1 MTGADEGERG
11 PRRRARN
18 RVPAGRLERLGRI
31 GWMAGEVALGGVA
44 ERARRLA
51 GGRSDASSAFFTGPS
66 ARRLARRL
74 ARMRG
79 AAMKLGQLLSLEGDD
94 FLPAEVSEALAL
106 LRSDADAMPDEQ
118 LRAVL
123 AAEYGAGFES
133 RFARFDPEPIAAASI
148 GQVHEAELPDGRVLA
163 LKIQYPGVA
172 RSISSDVDNLVTALR
187 LTRLLPRDL
196 DLAALAEEAKRQLH
210 EEADYAGEAERL
222 RRYGALLA
230 DDPAFVVP
238 RVHDELTTA
247 RILAMDRLRGLPLE
261 DLCGAAHPQARR
273 DGVAEELYRL
283 LFRELFEFGF
293 VQTDP
298 NFANYLWLPEQERL
312 GLVDLGAGREVP
324 RRLQDLYARLFQ
336 AGIDGDRGGVRA
348 ASLAIGLFEAGER
361 ADRVEGLVDMMMLAC
376 EAFAGDGPHDFA
388 GSGHPARMRELATDL
403 ALGKGFWRPPPI
415 DSLYLHRKLGGTY
428 LLAARLRARVDLRA
442 LILPFLRRRLGRAA

>member
-1 MTGADEGERG
+1 
-11 PRRRARN
+11 
-18 RVPAGRLERLGRI
+18 
-31 GWMAGEVALGGVA
+31 MAGEVALGGVA

-51 GGRSDASSAFFTGPS
+51 TRDSAESSALLTGVN

-74 ARMRG
+74 SRMRG

-94 FLPAEVSEALAL
+94 FLPREVSGALAL
-106 LRSDADAMPDEQ
+106 LRADADAMPTEQ

-123 AAEYGAGFES
+123 AEEYGPGFES
-133 RFARFDPEPIAAASI
+133 RFASFDPEPIAAASI
-148 GQVHEAELPDGRVLA
+148 GQVHEATLPDGRVLA

-172 RSISSDVDNLVTALR
+172 RSIASDVDNLVTALR
-187 LTRLLPRDL
+187 LTKLLPRSL
-196 DLAALAEEAKRQLH
+196 DLEALADEARRQLR

-222 RRYGALLA
+222 RRYRALLA

-238 RVHDELTTA
+238 RVHDDLTTP

-261 DLCGAAHPQARR
+261 DLCGPEHPQARR
-273 DGVAEELYRL
+273 DAVAAELYRL

-298 NFANYLWLPEQERL
+298 NFANYLWIPEGERL

-324 RRLQDLYARLFQ
+324 ERLQDLYADLFR
-336 AGIDGDRGGVRA
+336 AGMGGDRDGVRE

-361 ADRVEGLVDMMMLAC
+361 EDRVEGLVDMMMLAC
-376 EAFAGDGPHDFA
+376 EAFSGDQPHDFA
-388 GSGHPARMRELATDL
+388 ASGHPARMRELATDL

-428 LLAARLRARVDLRA
+428 LLAARLRARIDLRA
-442 LILPFLRRRLGRAA
+442 LLLPFLQRR

>member
-1 MTGADEGERG
+1 MAKDESQDA
-11 PRRRARN
+11 RRRRSRS

-31 GWMAGEVALGGVA
+31 GWMAGEAALGGDA

-51 GGRSDASSAFFTGPS
+51 GGEAGETSAFFTGEN

-74 ARMRG
+74 SRMRG

-94 FLPAEVSEALAL
+94 FLPPEVSEALAL

-123 AAEYGAGFES
+123 RAEYGEGWEA

-148 GQVHEAELPDGRVLA
+148 GQVHEAQLPDGHELA
-163 LKIQYPGVA
+163 LKVQYPGVA
-172 RSISSDVDNLVTALR
+172 ESIGSDVGNLLAALR
-187 LTRLLPRDL
+187 LARLLPRDL
-196 DLAALAEEAKRQLH
+196 DLAALAGEVERQLV
-210 EEADYAGEAERL
+210 EEADYAGEAARL
-222 RRYGALLA
+222 ARYRELLQG
-230 DDPAFVVP
+230 DPVFLVP
-238 RVHDELTTA
+238 RVWPEHTTP

-261 DLCGAAHPQARR
+261 DLCGPEHPQERR
-273 DGVAEELYRL
+273 DRVATELYRL

-298 NFANYLWLPEQERL
+298 NFANYLWIPDGERL

-324 RRLQDLYARLFQ
+324 RRLRTLYARLFR
-336 AGIDGDRGGVRA
+336 AGIDRDRGGLRE
-348 ASLAIGLFEAGER
+348 ASLAIGLYTQGER
-361 ADRVEGLVDMMMLAC
+361 EDRVEALVDMMLLAC
-376 EAFAGDGPHDFA
+376 EAFAGDAPHDFA
-388 GSGHPARMRELATDL
+388 GSGHPARMRELGMDL
-403 ALGKGFWRPPPI
+403 ALGKGFWRPPPV

-428 LLAARLRARVDLRA
+428 LLAARLRARVNLRA
-442 LILPFLRRRLGRAA
+442 LIAPFLQLEARASLS